1 MTYDELL
8 EKLKLVDELSLLE
21 LLELTSDDLVEQ
33 FSSKINENL
42 DRLHKHLNE

>member
-33 FSSKINENL
+33 FSNKINENL
-42 DRLHKHLNE
+42 DRVHRYLSE